1 MFRAPFYGICQEEV
15 GINWIIVS
23 TTVVIIG
30 TASRRINIFPASSTF
45 AAIEVRL
52 ASFMTLL
59 PNSVIYE
66 IQIIF
71 KMVSINTEFNCAF
84 FHNDCI
90 IYRKFVVYV
99 IRVKYCVVI

>member
-59 PNSVIYE
+59 PNSVIYA
-66 IQIIF
+66 IPIIF
-71 KMVSINTEFNCAF
+71 KMVRSEEHTSELQSRFDLVC
-84 FHNDCI
+84 
-90 IYRKFVVYV
+90 RLLLEKKQ
-99 IRVKYCVVI
+99 R